1 MKTSELRE
9 SYLSFFEKKDHRR
22 IPASSLIPRNDP
34 TLLFTNSG
42 MVQFK
47 DPLLGKED
55 PGYKRATSAQSCV
68 RAGGK
73 HNDLENVG
81 YTARHHTFFEM
92 MGNFS
97 FGDYFKEETISWA
110 WEFIKEVMD
119 LPTEKLW
126 ITVHPD
132 DDESRKIWR
141 DKIGI
146 KKDRIIDIKENFWT
160 MGETGP
166 CGPNTEIFYD
176 HGEEVFGGPPGTP
189 DEDGDRFVE
198 FWNLVFPQYDLSA
211 DGTLSDLPQFGVDT
225 GMGLERSAAIM
236 QGVKSNYEI
245 DLFSRLMEA
254 AGEYAGLTDRREI
267 LSAPSLR
274 VIADHIRS
282 SVFLIGD
289 GVIPGNDGAS
299 YVLRRI
305 IRRGLRH
312 GYKLDINVPFFHQL
326 AEVVIEEMGSAYPT
340 ILEKKASVTATL
352 AQEEERF
359 SETLKQGMD
368 LLKKE
373 IKNVQGDQLSGNVA
387 FKLYDTYGF
396 PVDLTA
402 DVIREQGMQVDI
414 REFEARMEEQRERG
428 RAVSSFTS
436 TLGQKVTIKEAVEF
450 TGYDSTGETTNVLSI
465 FDLEGNELEAL
476 EKEQKGI
483 VVLKKTPFYAE
494 SGGQIGDSGVIKST
508 EGLFEVS
515 DTQLSGDQNLHIGK
529 LQSGIIRSS
538 DSVMAE
544 IDNNKRKMLRSNHS
558 ATHLMHAALRK
569 VLGPHVEQKGSL
581 VSEEKLRFDFSH
593 NRTITKQ
600 EIDLIEEMVNLEV
613 IQNTEVTTELMSP
626 EQAVD
631 RGAMALF
638 GEKYGDLARVLSMG
652 NGYSVELCGGTHVAR
667 TGDIGVFKVVSE
679 TGISAGTRRI
689 EAVTGMAAIKEI
701 RLNESYLDESVQ
713 LARTPKQELASRI
726 SQLISDVKS
735 KDKEIEKLNGK
746 VIAEESSGL
755 ADQTTDIAGIPF
767 LASTVTGDN
776 KAMMKTLDDLRSKLS
791 GAIIVLAQQ
800 GGGKVSLVVGI
811 DGGLSK
817 KISAGDLLAQVGGV
831 IGVKGGG
838 PPHLARGGGAG
849 DLVKF
854 DEAIDQAKRWIEEQV
869 Q

>member
-9 SYLSFFEKKDHRR
+9 SYLSFFEKNDHRR
-22 IPASSLIPRNDP
+22 VPASSLIPRNDP

-132 DDESRKIWR
+132 DDQSRKIWLK
-141 DKIGI
+141 KIGI
-146 KKDRIIDIKENFWT
+146 KPDRIIDIKENFWT

-176 HGEEVFGGPPGTP
+176 HGEQIFGGPPGSP

-211 DGTLSDLPQFGVDT
+211 DGSLSDLPQFGVDT
-225 GMGLERSAAIM
+225 GMGLERAAAIM

-245 DLFSRLMEA
+245 DLFSSLMTA
-254 AGEYAGLTDRREI
+254 AGKYAGLNDRQEI

-282 SVFLIGD
+282 SVFLIAD
-289 GVIPGNDGAS
+289 GVVPGNDGAS

-312 GYKLDINVPFFHQL
+312 GYKLDINEPFFHQL

-340 ILEKKASVTATL
+340 ILEKRDNVAVIL

-359 SETLKQGMD
+359 SETLRQGME

-373 IKNVQGDQLSGNVA
+373 VEKVPGDQLPGDVA

-402 DVIREQGMQVDI
+402 DVIREREMQIDMQ
-414 REFEARMEEQRERG
+414 EFETCMEEQRQRG

-436 TLGQKVTIKEAVEF
+436 TLGQKVTIKEAVDF
-450 TGYDSTGETTNVLSI
+450 NGYENTNAKTEVLSI
-465 FDLEGNELEAL
+465 FDLEGNEVEIL
-476 EKEQKGI
+476 EKEHKGI
-483 VVLKKTPFYAE
+483 VVLKTTPFYAE
-494 SGGQIGDSGVIKST
+494 SGGQIGDSGVVKSSD
-508 EGLFEVS
+508 GLFEVS
-515 DTQLSGDQNLHIGK
+515 DTQLSGDQHLHIGHM
-529 LQSGIIRSS
+529 QSGSIKVS
-538 DSVMAE
+538 DKVTAD
-544 IDNNKRKMLRSNHS
+544 IDDVKRKMVRSNHS

-569 VLGPHVEQKGSL
+569 TLGPHVEQKGSM

-593 NRTITKQ
+593 NEAITRD
-600 EIDLIEEMVNLEV
+600 EIDLIEERVNSE
-613 IQNTEVTTELMSP
+613 IMQNTEVLTEMMPP

-652 NGYSVELCGGTHVAR
+652 NGYSVELCGGTHVQR
-667 TGDIGVFKVVSE
+667 TGDIGIFKVVNE

-689 EAVTGMAAIKEI
+689 EAVTGIAAIKEI
-701 RLNESYLDESVQ
+701 RLNESYLEKSVQ
-713 LARTPKQELASRI
+713 ITKTPKQELASRI
-726 SQLISDVKS
+726 SQLISDVKA
-735 KDKEIEKLNGK
+735 KDKEIEVLNGK
-746 VIAEESSGL
+746 MIAGESSGL
-755 ADQTTDIAGIPF
+755 TDQIVDVAGIPF
-767 LASTVTGDN
+767 LASVITGDN

-791 GAIIVLAQQ
+791 GSIIVLAQEGQ
-800 GGGKVSLVVGI
+800 GKISLVVGI

-817 KISAGDLLAQVGGV
+817 SISAGDLLVQIGTIV
-831 IGVKGGG
+831 GVKGGG

-849 DLVKF
+849 DLTRF
-854 DEAIDQAKRWIEEQV
+854 DDAIDQAKKWIEEQV
-869 Q
+869 L